1 MRRTRFRR
9 MAVHK
14 YLLLMM
20 GFLIFG
26 MGIGYAAISQTL
38 EIDGTTDIDRSS
50 WNVHF
55 ANVLVSDGSVAA
67 DTPTI
72 TDSTSVSFSV
82 NLDNPGDFYEF
93 KVDVKND
100 GTMNSKIDSY
110 QVLPVLTA
118 EQQEFFE
125 YTVTYVDGTPVQVG
139 DALNAGS
146 QETLL
151 IRFHYK
157 ELNDTSLYPTDD
169 VDFDFSVS
177 LNYIQGN
184 GTAIDH
190 PTG

>member
-38 EIDGTTDIDRSS
+38 EIDGTTDIDSSS
-50 WNVHF
+50 WDVHF

-93 KVDVKND
+93 KIDVKND

-125 YTVTYVDGTPVQVG
+125 IFFFKNFQNPFEEVG
-139 DALNAGS
+139 RFVASNSSNLWKNKAGKSYDTREQRRALA
-146 QETLL
+146 
-151 IRFHYK
+151 
-157 ELNDTSLYPTDD
+157 ELWKQKPY
-169 VDFDFSVS
+169 
-177 LNYIQGN
+177 
-184 GTAIDH
+184 
-190 PTG
+190 